1 MILAVSPRVIRIL
14 VITDFL
20 IAILIIVRYLLDAQT
35 ANADF
40 PQCIVGIVRFK
51 VKVRI
56 TACGI
61 HDPLQGTGLDSLGIH
76 FAISAI

>member
-35 ANADF
+35 SYADF
-40 PQCIVGIVRFK
+40 P
-51 VKVRI
+51 
-56 TACGI
+56 
-61 HDPLQGTGLDSLGIH
+61 
-76 FAISAI
+76 